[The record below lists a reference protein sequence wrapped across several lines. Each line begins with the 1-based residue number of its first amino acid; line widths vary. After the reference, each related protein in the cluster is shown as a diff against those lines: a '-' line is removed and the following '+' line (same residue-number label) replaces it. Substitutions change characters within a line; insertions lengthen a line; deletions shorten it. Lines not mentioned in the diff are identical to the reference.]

1 MEKQNE
7 VLQITGMVDHIVFCN
22 EDNGWTV
29 LELDTSD
36 SIVTVVG
43 TFPQVQVGETL
54 RVQGG
59 WVNHPSFG
67 PQFKATAS
75 ESTLPTDATAIL
87 RYLAS
92 GAVKGIGP
100 TTAARIVDRFGADAL
115 RILEEEP
122 EELAKVKGISLS
134 KAREMGQSFCAQFG
148 LREVVMTFGSYG
160 LTPNEALRCWK
171 KFGPSTLTKI
181 KANPYLLC
189 TSGLRIGFERADQIN
204 IALGGDNLDGN
215 RVEAGVQY
223 VLRHNLG
230 NGHTCLPRDKVIPTA
245 MSLLDVPEVAVDAAI
260 NRMVQGMQLRQVE
273 MQDRAYLFLPRYYEA
288 EAFIANRMR
297 LMSGMGS
304 AEVIAEDIHL
314 RIDAM
319 ERNFHITYEEQQR
332 RAMIEAIATGTL
344 ILTGGPGTGKTTTL
358 RGIITLLESMG
369 ETVAIAAPTGRAAK
383 RISELTG
390 REAKTLHRMLE
401 VRWGVDEDEEGL
413 VFDRNERNPLDADAV
428 VVDEMSMVD
437 VVLFEHLLRATK
449 TGCRLILVGDTDQL
463 PAVGAGCVLQDL
475 MDSGKVPVVQLTQ
488 VFRQALESRIVYNAH
503 RIVKGEPMELD
514 NKSDCFYMPRPS
526 AQTVTDTVLELCHT
540 RLPAAYGYTHLD
552 GIQVLCPGRKGE
564 IGTGEI
570 NRRLQE
576 LLNPSDKK
584 KAEITVE
591 GVTLR
596 VGDKVMH
603 NRNNYDIPWTRDDG
617 DCGSGVFNGDIG
629 VLEEIRL
636 REDMLTVRYD
646 DRVATYTKEDA
657 QDLELAYAITV
668 HKSQGSEFDAVI
680 LPLFRNTT
688 QLCYRNLLYTAV
700 TRAKSLLI
708 IVGSRETLDRM
719 IENDRKTLRYTGL
732 RTFLS
737 QEEAFTL

>member
-1 MEKQNE
+1 MAAENE
-7 VLQITGMVDHIVFCN
+7 ALQLTGMVDHIVFCN
-22 EDNGWTV
+22 DDNGWTV
-29 LELDTSD
+29 LELDTGEAV
-36 SIVTVVG
+36 VTVVG
-43 TFPQVQVGETL
+43 TFPRVQVGETL
-54 RVQGG
+54 RVQGS
-59 WVNHPSFG
+59 WTNHPSFG
-67 PQFKATAS
+67 TQFKATAC
-75 ESTLPTDATAIL
+75 ESTLPTDASAIL

-100 TTAARIVDRFGADAL
+100 ATAARIVDRFGADTL

-122 EELAKVKGISLS
+122 QELAKIKGISLS
-134 KAREMGQSFCAQFG
+134 KAREMGQSFCSQFG

-160 LTPNEALRCWK
+160 LSPNEALRCFK

-189 TSGLRIGFERADQIN
+189 SAGLRIGFERADQIC
-204 IALGGDNLDGN
+204 LSQGGDTLDAH
-215 RVEAGVQY
+215 RLEAGVQY

-245 MSLLDVPEVAVDAAI
+245 MKLLEVPEASVDAAV
-260 NRMVQGMQLRQVE
+260 NRMIESFQLREVE
-273 MQDRAYLFLPRYYEA
+273 MEGRPYLFLPRYYDA

-297 LMSGMGS
+297 LMSGMGN
-304 AEVIAEDIHL
+304 AVIAEDVQL

-332 RAMIEAIATGTL
+332 QAMVEAVATGAL

-358 RGIITLLESMG
+358 RGVITLLESMG

-383 RISELTG
+383 RISQLTG
-390 REAKTLHRMLE
+390 REAKTIHRLLE
-401 VRWGVDEDEEGL
+401 VRWGADSEEDGPT
-413 VFDRNERNPLDADAV
+413 FDRNERNPLDADAV

-475 MDSGKVPVVQLTQ
+475 MDSGVVPVVQLTQ

-503 RIVKGEPMELD
+503 RIVQGESMEWD

-526 AQTVTDTVLELCHT
+526 ASAVTETVLELCHH
-540 RLPAAYGYTHLD
+540 RLPDAYGYTHLE

-564 IGTGEI
+564 VGTVEM
-570 NRRLQE
+570 NRRLQD
-576 LLNPSDKK
+576 LLNPPDKK
-584 KAEITVE
+584 KAEITIE

-603 NRNNYDIPWTRDDG
+603 NRNNYDIPWTKDDG
-617 DCGSGVFNGDIG
+617 DCGSGIFNGDIG

-636 REDMLTVRYD
+636 REGMLSVRYE

-668 HKSQGSEFDAVI
+668 HKSQGSEFEAVI
-680 LPLFRNTT
+680 LPLFRNTP

-708 IVGSRETLDRM
+708 IVGSRETLDNM

-732 RTFLS
+732 RKFLMM
-737 QEEAFTL
+737 EEGFLL